1 MKRPAG
7 FWAKLIITIA
17 TVVASAFGI
26 DLMM

>member
-1 MKRPAG
+1 MKKPIG

-26 DLMM
+26 DLMI

>member
-1 MKRPAG
+1 MKKPAG

>member
-1 MKRPAG
+1 MKRPAS

>member
-1 MKRPAG
+1 MKKPAS
-7 FWAKLIITIA
+7 FWAKLIITLA

>member
-1 MKRPAG
+1 MKKPVS

-26 DLMM
+26 DLMI